1 MLVDLVILFILSI
14 FISFFVKFVDF
25 CFYEGNIFDKYY
37 LYVYEK
43 FNEKSPKLFKVL
55 GGCIYCYGSWIYIIL
70 YSLFNLYYA
79 FPIIF
84 LFLGLGINYITIYIL
99 NSYID

>member
-1 MLVDLVILFILSI
+1 MILDLAIFLIVSV

-43 FNEKSPKLFKVL
+43 FHEKSPKLFKVL
-55 GGCIYCYGSWIYIIL
+55 GGCIFCYGSWIYIIVFC
-70 YSLFNLYYA
+70 LFNLYYPLPLL
-79 FPIIF
+79 FVIF
-84 LFLGLGINYITIYIL
+84 GLGLNYVIINVLNNYI
-99 NSYID
+99 D